1 MKSITLALV
10 SGALLIGAGGAV
22 AQQPAFPSKPVTLIV
37 PNAAGTSTDQ
47 FARFFAD
54 QLSKKLNQPVL
65 VDPTPGASGSIGVSK
80 FLTRPADGYTVLF
93 GTSAT
98 NAANY
103 SLFNNLPYK
112 ATDLAPVACLYL
124 LPPVV
129 AVRSTLPVKTVA
141 ELAAYAKA
149 NPGKVTYG
157 WGSTTSKVGGELFKA
172 RTGTDIL
179 GVPYKGSP
187 QVMTDMLGGRID
199 MTVESAVVVLP
210 HAEAGT
216 MRILAVTSSSRLDSL
231 PNIPTLEEAGLKD
244 AVMTPWVGTFVK
256 AGTPP
261 EIIDKLNAAFGS
273 VIASPEYAAMEAKAK
288 SKSFMCSPQE
298 LGRFAQAETQKWA
311 DLVKLAGIEKE

>member
-1 MKSITLALV
+1 MKHFSLALLL
-10 SGALLIGAGGAV
+10 GALVIGAGSVA
-22 AQQPAFPSKPVTLIV
+22 AQQAAYPSKPVTLIV

-47 FARFFAD
+47 FARFFAE
-54 QLSKKLNQPVL
+54 QLSRKLGQPFL
-65 VDPTPGASGSIGVSK
+65 VEPTPGASGNIGVSK
-80 FLTRPADGYTVLF
+80 FLTKPADGYTVF
-93 GTSAT
+93 VGTSAT

-112 ATDLAPVACLYL
+112 ESDFAPVACLYL

-129 AVRSTLPVKTVA
+129 AVRSTLPIRSIA
-141 ELAAYAKA
+141 ELVTYAKA
-149 NPGKVTYG
+149 NPGKMTYG

-210 HAEAGT
+210 HAESGN
-216 MRILAVTSSSRLDSL
+216 MRILAVTSPSRLESL
-231 PNIPTLEEAGLKD
+231 PNVPTMEEAGVTN
-244 AVMTPWVGTFVK
+244 AVMTPWVGIFVK
-256 AGTPP
+256 AGTPQ
-261 EIIDKLNAAFGS
+261 EIINRLNAAYGS
-273 VIASPEYAAMEAKAK
+273 VIASPEYAAMEARAK

-298 LGRFAQAETQKWA
+298 LGNFAHAEAQKWGE
-311 DLVKLAGIEKE
+311 LVKLAGIPKE